1 MRFRRPQLPQ
11 FGSHR
16 SEWAIGRNIPEWA
29 HNHDQAGGAVKSIVV
44 EAHPLVRAGATHVL
58 QALPAVS
65 QVVSVEPGEALFEN
79 LAAHADAELALI
91 GLPLPGIDD
100 IPALTRLLRQPH
112 PRHIAVLG
120 ESDSPAHVRAVMQ
133 LNISAYLLKS
143 YAGKLIAAALELVL
157 AGGRYVPASIVLAR
171 PDSPFGITRAGND
184 DCAMLGLTQRQ
195 YEILVLLSRGHP
207 VKTISRMLGIS
218 EATTKAHINALYR
231 RLEVRSRTEAIFVA
245 TQRGAML
252 MSHPRLVEPPI
263 HPEPSRLVHAG

>member
-1 MRFRRPQLPQ
+1 M
-11 FGSHR
+11 
-16 SEWAIGRNIPEWA
+16 
-29 HNHDQAGGAVKSIVV
+29 KSIVV

-58 QALPAVS
+58 QSLPAVS
-65 QVVSVEPGEALFEN
+65 QVISVEPGEALFEN

-100 IPALTRLLRQPH
+100 IPALTRLLQQPH

-171 PDSPFGITRAGND
+171 PDSPLAATRAGND
-184 DCAMLGLTQRQ
+184 DCALLGLTQRQ

-252 MSHPRLVEPPI
+252 MSHPRLGLVEAPVHGAPA
-263 HPEPSRLVHAG
+263 RLARTG

>member
-1 MRFRRPQLPQ
+1 M
-11 FGSHR
+11 
-16 SEWAIGRNIPEWA
+16 
-29 HNHDQAGGAVKSIVV
+29 
-44 EAHPLVRAGATHVL
+44 VRAGATHVL
-58 QALPAVS
+58 QSLPAVS
-65 QVVSVEPGEALFEN
+65 QVISVEPDEALFEN

-100 IPALTRLLRQPH
+100 IPALTRLMQQPH

-133 LNISAYLLKS
+133 LNISAYLLRS

-157 AGGRYVPASIVLAR
+157 AGGRYVPASVVLAR
-171 PDSPFGITRAGND
+171 PDMPLGANRAGDD
-184 DCAMLGLTQRQ
+184 DCALLGLTQRQ

-231 RLEVRSRTEAIFVA
+231 RLEVRSRTEAVFVA

-252 MSHPRLVEPPI
+252 MSHPRLVEASVYAAPT
-263 HPEPSRLVHAG
+263 RLARAG

>member
-1 MRFRRPQLPQ
+1 M
-11 FGSHR
+11 
-16 SEWAIGRNIPEWA
+16 
-29 HNHDQAGGAVKSIVV
+29 KSIVV

-58 QALPAVS
+58 QSLPAVS
-65 QVVSVEPGEALFEN
+65 QVISVEPGEALFEN

-100 IPALTRLLRQPH
+100 IPALTRLMQQPH

-133 LNISAYLLKS
+133 LNISAYLLRS

-157 AGGRYVPASIVLAR
+157 AGGRYVPASVVLAR
-171 PDSPFGITRAGND
+171 SDMPLGANRVGHD
-184 DCAMLGLTQRQ
+184 DCALLGLTQRQ

-231 RLEVRSRTEAIFVA
+231 RLEVRSRTEAVFVA

-252 MSHPRLVEPPI
+252 MSHPRLVEAPAYAAPA
-263 HPEPSRLVHAG
+263 RFARTG

>member
-1 MRFRRPQLPQ
+1 M
-11 FGSHR
+11 
-16 SEWAIGRNIPEWA
+16 
-29 HNHDQAGGAVKSIVV
+29 KSIVV

-58 QALPAVS
+58 QSLPAVS
-65 QVVSVEPGEALFEN
+65 QVISVEPGEALFEN

-100 IPALTRLLRQPH
+100 IPALTRLMQQPH

-133 LNISAYLLKS
+133 LNISAYLLRS

-157 AGGRYVPASIVLAR
+157 AGGRYVPASVLLAR
-171 PDSPFGITRAGND
+171 SDMPLGANRVGHD
-184 DCAMLGLTQRQ
+184 DCALLGLTQRQ

-231 RLEVRSRTEAIFVA
+231 RLEVRSRTEAVFVA

-252 MSHPRLVEPPI
+252 MSHPRLVEAPAYAAPA
-263 HPEPSRLVHAG
+263 RFARTG

>member
-1 MRFRRPQLPQ
+1 M
-11 FGSHR
+11 
-16 SEWAIGRNIPEWA
+16 
-29 HNHDQAGGAVKSIVV
+29 KSIVV

-58 QALPAVS
+58 QSLPAVS
-65 QVVSVEPGEALFEN
+65 QVLSVEPDEALFEN

-100 IPALTRLLRQPH
+100 IPALTRLLQQPH

-120 ESDSPAHVRAVMQ
+120 ESDSPAHVRALMQ
-133 LNISAYLLKS
+133 LNISAYLLRS

-157 AGGRYVPASIVLAR
+157 AGGRYVPASVVLAR
-171 PDSPFGITRAGND
+171 PDMPLGANRAGHD
-184 DCAMLGLTQRQ
+184 DCALLGLTQRQ

-231 RLEVRSRTEAIFVA
+231 RLEVRSRTEAVFVA

-252 MSHPRLVEPPI
+252 MSHPRLVEAPAYATPA
-263 HPEPSRLVHAG
+263 RLARTG

>member
-1 MRFRRPQLPQ
+1 M
-11 FGSHR
+11 
-16 SEWAIGRNIPEWA
+16 
-29 HNHDQAGGAVKSIVV
+29 KSIVV

-58 QALPAVS
+58 QSLPAVS

-100 IPALTRLLRQPH
+100 IPALTRLLQQPH

-120 ESDSPAHVRAVMQ
+120 ESDSPTHVRAVMQ

-171 PDSPFGITRAGND
+171 PDSPFGAAQAGNN
-184 DCAMLGLTQRQ
+184 DCALLGLTQRQ

-231 RLEVRSRTEAIFVA
+231 RLEVRSRTEAVFVA

-252 MSHPRLVEPPI
+252 MSHPRLVEAPVRATPA
-263 HPEPSRLVHAG
+263 RLARTG